1 MGVAVD
7 QQGNILVTDF
17 DNNCVSRVAAG
28 LTPPALPHAP
38 WQLRTPPAPESSFH
52 TDLHN
57 ALQSPDMFHD
67 VTFVVDDERVPAHR
81 VVLAS
86 RCEYFRSMFSDG
98 FQESSSS
105 EIQLRDGISAGAFKA
120 LLRYLYTDSTEVED
134 GLLVEMVKVC
144 DQYQV
149 ERLRYHC
156 MRRLDAD
163 ITHEN
168 AIGWLVQAHT
178 MEGVECVKES
188 VLTYVAQNYKK
199 IIRCAKPTLV
209 LLDVHPGLFKEI
221 MERWGLL

>member
-1 MGVAVD
+1 MD
-7 QQGNILVTDF
+7 QHGNILVADSS
-17 DNNCVSRVAAG
+17 NRCVRRVAAG

-38 WQLRTPPAPESSFH
+38 RQLRTPPALKSSFH
-52 TDLHN
+52 ADLHK
-57 ALQSPDMFHD
+57 ALQSPD
-67 VTFVVDDERVPAHR
+67 VTFVVDNERVPAHR
-81 VVLAS
+81 VLLAS

-120 LLRYLYTDSTEVED
+120 LLRYLYTDCMEVED

-163 ITHEN
+163 ITDEN
-168 AIGWLVQAHT
+168 AIGWLVQAHV
-178 MEGVECVKES
+178 MEGVEMVKES
-188 VLTYVAQNYKK
+188 VLTYVALNYKR
-199 IIRCAKPTLV
+199 IWQRAKHTV
-209 LLDVHPGLFKEI
+209 GLLDEHPGLYKEI
-221 MERWGLL
+221 LDRYASA